1 MQAALRPM
9 STAQVLDRTFH
20 IYRNRFPLLAGIGIL
35 LPVLLLVVRLA
46 FVPLGYPP
54 RGPAL
59 RDSFLFWTIFLEY
72 WASWM
77 LLYVIGHAITAAA
90 TVYAVSRLH
99 LGEHV
104 TIAEAYRKALP
115 RFWTLLRIALNI
127 YLRVV
132 GSLLV
137 TVGAVLLGAFGLDF
151 LFRFLSISSNN
162 VQIWGGAISVGL
174 VFLAGVLWMLYLYAK
189 YCLAIPASIIEGLP
203 ARPALRRSR
212 FLARQSLR
220 RITLIYLLMMVLG
233 LGLSTVLWLPGQF
246 YSIYFR
252 HSLIMAIL
260 LRSLGSFIAGALA
273 GPIATIAIALVYY
286 DQRVRKEAFDLQF
299 MMESMPQ
306 RVAEPAPSATLGA
319 ESGPSVF

>member
-20 IYRNRFPLLAGIGIL
+20 VYRNQFPLLAGIGVL
-35 LPVLLLVVRLA
+35 LPVLLLVVRLG

-59 RDSFLFWTIFLEY
+59 RNPLLFWTIFLEY
-72 WASWM
+72 WSSWM
-77 LLYVIGHAITAAA
+77 LLYVFGHAITAAA
-90 TVYAVSRLH
+90 TVYAVSRLQ
-99 LGEHV
+99 LGAQV
-104 TIAEAYRKALP
+104 TIAEAYRKTLP

-127 YLRVV
+127 YLRIV
-132 GSLLV
+132 GSLLL
-137 TVGAVLLGAFGLDF
+137 TIAAVVLGGFGLDF

-162 VQIWGGAISVGL
+162 VQIWVGSISIGL

-189 YCLAIPASIIEGLP
+189 YCLAIPACIIEGMP

-220 RITLIYLLMMVLG
+220 RITLIYLLMVVLG
-233 LGLSTVLWLPGQF
+233 LVLSTVLWLPGQL
-246 YSIYFR
+246 YAVYFR

-286 DQRVRKEAFDLQF
+286 DQRIRKEAFDLQF
-299 MMESMPQ
+299 MMESIAQPIAQ
-306 RVAEPAPSATLGA
+306 PAPTAALSAEGA
-319 ESGPSVF
+319 SSGL